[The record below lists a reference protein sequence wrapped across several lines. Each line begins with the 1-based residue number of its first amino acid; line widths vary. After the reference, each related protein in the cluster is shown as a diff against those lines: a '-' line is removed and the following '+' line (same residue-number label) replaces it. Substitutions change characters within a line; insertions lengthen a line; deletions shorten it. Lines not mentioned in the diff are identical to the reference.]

1 MFDGAGEELALFKR
15 SGKEVGVVWCDFSA
29 AKKFKILGKAVSF
42 LSVNWVIKFRDL
54 AFEYLAIIS
63 SIVFSLCFC
72 EVQTPDISIL
82 HDYMHGYVI

>member
-42 LSVNWVIKFRDL
+42 LSVN
-54 AFEYLAIIS
+54 
-63 SIVFSLCFC
+63 
-72 EVQTPDISIL
+72 
-82 HDYMHGYVI
+82 